1 MATYKEEIVRKY
13 EVKVDDADML
23 EMAKKATRAQFAQ
36 YGMMNV
42 PDDLLDKY
50 ASDMLKDK
58 KIVSSIAE
66 RATEEKIIA
75 TIKSHVTLN
84 EKNISVEDFY
94 KMFENK

>member
-1 MATYKEEIVRKY
+1 MVPDLKWQLIKEEIVRKY

-58 KIVSSIAE
+58 KS
-66 RATEEKIIA
+66 
-75 TIKSHVTLN
+75 
-84 EKNISVEDFY
+84 
-94 KMFENK
+94 